1 MAKSSSLWKDRR
13 FLWLWSGQSVSALG
27 DQFSAL
33 AFPVLA
39 VTVLGATASDMGI
52 LNAFSTASF
61 LLVGLIAGAWVDR
74 LIKRQVMLLADL
86 VRFLALATIP
96 LLWASHSL
104 QMWHIF
110 VVAGILGLAQVFFD
124 VAAQSLVPVLLPAEK
139 IGGANGAMET
149 SRQITHVGGPSLVG
163 FLLGFL
169 RAPLLI
175 LVDAI
180 TFLVSAFTLGMLR
193 DQEVKAPKADRQP
206 LVSEILEGLQFV
218 RSQKLIRTIAL
229 TTGTNN
235 LFGTMVFAMM
245 PLYILRT
252 LGVTTAQFGIM
263 MSVGAVGGLLGA
275 ALCSR
280 LIKLMGEGPLIVAS
294 AVLSGLAICLQ
305 VATILVPQ
313 QAQMPM
319 LLATQFVESFT
330 VLTYNITQ
338 VTARQRLCPPRL
350 LGRMNATIRFFIWG
364 VMPISSLIAG
374 WIGNVY
380 GVTTAMTIGAIGVLF
395 SSAWVVFSP
404 IRTMRE
410 LPNHAE

>member
-1 MAKSSSLWKDRR
+1 MAKSSSIWKDKR

-74 LIKRQVMLLADL
+74 LIKRQVMLIADL
-86 VRFLALATIP
+86 VRFLALLTIP
-96 LLWASHSL
+96 VLWVSHSL

>member
-1 MAKSSSLWKDRR
+1 MAKSSSIWKDQR

-74 LIKRQVMLLADL
+74 LIKRQVMLIADL
-86 VRFLALATIP
+86 VRFLALLTIP
-96 LLWASHSL
+96 VLWVSHSL